1 MKLFYIL
8 ILMILISMSGMSY
21 NNNSKTLSLLT
32 DDSVKYWRYMNEE
45 RGIAFY
51 KKNNEYIEYD
61 DDHYIVITNQL
72 DYVYQKK
79 FKIRNDIITLFYYG
93 KKRRNFIDSFTIT
106 KISKDTL
113 ILNFSNSNEK
123 LYLINDKIFPLTDDP
138 VLFQGFI
145 WPIRKFN
152 MKQIDSLVTEV
163 IKKMPLKEAV
173 PDTLSLKY
181 VTKIDSC
188 GFITKLYRADPEEID
203 PKYNYFYLKLEE
215 ALKKLTFIPAMN
227 KTLNRRYK
235 SRYLMRVEFGK
246 NNIIKRL

>member
-163 IKKMPLKEAV
+163 IKKINI
-173 PDTLSLKY
+173 Y
-181 VTKIDSC
+181 
-188 GFITKLYRADPEEID
+188 
-203 PKYNYFYLKLEE
+203 
-215 ALKKLTFIPAMN
+215 
-227 KTLNRRYK
+227 
-235 SRYLMRVEFGK
+235 SRYE
-246 NNIIKRL
+246 